1 MHIKKYIMAS
11 LVLMV
16 LVGWYVYAYI
26 SHESIGLDFFG
37 IHLPS
42 LTLAIWV
49 VVPMF
54 LLFLTSVL
62 HMSFYSFLGSIKL
75 RRYNKDFDKIL
86 DAIVEAY
93 LGKEDRKHIFKTSR
107 YKLIGSLID
116 NATIFPHPNM
126 ADDVENDK
134 VKEVITMINKIKDGE
149 VVDLKKYAL
158 SKNNPLFIQNV
169 KNSYKNK
176 TITAEEILSNS
187 KNYNEEICKYVYI
200 DMAKKSSLKMI
211 EQHNEFL
218 TKEALF
224 EIVIRIN
231 ATEDTLEADNEA
243 IITLLKKLELTTA
256 DYMKVSKLLSKSMSP
271 DQRIKL
277 FEILSEEN
285 DSLIEVYLYTLYDLG
300 MLDLADE
307 ILRNS
312 EETEHLIFKAYRA
325 LKNDNQNFT
334 IDLFIS

>member
-1 MHIKKYIMAS
+1 
-11 LVLMV
+11 MV
-16 LVGWYVYAYI
+16 LEVSYRAYTNFK
-26 SHESIGLDFFG
+26 EEEE
-37 IHLPS
+37 
-42 LTLAIWV
+42 LA
-49 VVPMF
+49 
-54 LLFLTSVL
+54 
-62 HMSFYSFLGSIKL
+62 
-75 RRYNKDFDKIL
+75 
-86 DAIVEAY
+86 
-93 LGKEDRKHIFKTSR
+93 
-107 YKLIGSLID
+107 
-116 NATIFPHPNM
+116 PN
-126 ADDVENDK
+126 
-134 VKEVITMINKIKDGE
+134 
-149 VVDLKKYAL
+149 
-158 SKNNPLFIQNV
+158 
-169 KNSYKNK
+169 
-176 TITAEEILSNS
+176 TAEAEPADSGRGEL
-187 KNYNEEICKYVYI
+187 KHICKYMLS
-200 DMAKKSSLKMI
+200 MAKKSSLKMI